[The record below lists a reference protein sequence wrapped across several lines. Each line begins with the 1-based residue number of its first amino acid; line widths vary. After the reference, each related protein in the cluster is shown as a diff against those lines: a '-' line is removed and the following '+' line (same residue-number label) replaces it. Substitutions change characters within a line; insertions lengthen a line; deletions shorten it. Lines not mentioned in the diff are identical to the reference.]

1 MNYFVDAKS
10 FIEWVQSQKRFSKK
24 TNLDNMK
31 YFCKLLCNPESSFK
45 AIHVTGTNGKGSTVA
60 MLTSVL
66 MAKGYNVGTF
76 TSPYIECFNER
87 IAFNTKPI
95 DDDDLLKMANRV
107 IEIYPILEEN
117 NFPKPTFF
125 EFITLCAFCYFK
137 SLNNLDYAVIEV
149 GMGGR
154 LDSTNVITPIV
165 SIITNVALDHM
176 QILGNTKEAILIEKL
191 GIVKDNIPVVCGLKE
206 ENLKM
211 IATNVANIHNSQIVF
226 PKYNEVKNVKC
237 DLSDTCFTYQGQ
249 DYQLSLL
256 GFHQVENAL
265 LVIETFN
272 LLKDDLKLSIQ
283 DLHNGL
289 KNTKWV
295 GRLEKINDDPV
306 IYIDGGHNIDGI
318 SRITEFVK
326 SLNIPNVRAVISI
339 SHDKELLP
347 MIKMVDETFDEIIF
361 TSYTY
366 ARSAKAEDLY
376 NLSSSKNKKCI
387 ENLDVVVKYVLTN
400 KKPITIFLGSL
411 YLASEIRNKLKK
423 KPIFGYFFS
432 NT

>member
-211 IATNVANIHNSQIVF
+211 IATNVANIHNSQIAF
-226 PKYNEVKNVKC
+226 PKYSEVKNVKC
-237 DLSDTCFTYQGQ
+237 DLSKTCFTYQGQ
-249 DYQLSLL
+249 DYKLSLL

-387 ENLDVVVKYVLTN
+387 ENLDVAVKYVLTN

-423 KPIFGYFFS
+423 
-432 NT
+432 

>member
-1 MNYFVDAKS
+1 MMNYFVDAKS

-176 QILGNTKEAILIEKL
+176 QILGNTKEAILKEKL

-237 DLSDTCFTYQGQ
+237 DLSKTCFTYQGQ

-347 MIKMVDETFDEIIF
+347 MIKMVDKTFDEIIF

-387 ENLDVVVKYVLTN
+387 ENLDVAVKYVLTN

-423 KPIFGYFFS
+423 
-432 NT
+432 

>member
-272 LLKDDLKLSIQ
+272 LLKDNLKLSIQ

-387 ENLDVVVKYVLTN
+387 ENLDVAVKYVLTN
-400 KKPITIFLGSL
+400 KKPITVFLGSL

-423 KPIFGYFFS
+423 
-432 NT
+432 

>member
-176 QILGNTKEAILIEKL
+176 QILGNTKEAILKEKL
-191 GIVKDNIPVVCGLKE
+191 GIVKYNIPVVCGLKE

-237 DLSDTCFTYQGQ
+237 DLSKTCFTYQGQ

-347 MIKMVDETFDEIIF
+347 MIKMVDKTFDEIIF

-387 ENLDVVVKYVLTN
+387 ENLDVAVKYVLTN

-423 KPIFGYFFS
+423 
-432 NT
+432 

>member
-95 DDDDLLKMANRV
+95 EDDDLLKMANRV

-176 QILGNTKEAILIEKL
+176 QILGNTKEAILKEKL

-237 DLSDTCFTYQGQ
+237 DLSKTCFTYQGQ
-249 DYQLSLL
+249 DYKLSLL

-387 ENLDVVVKYVLTN
+387 ENLDVAVKYVLTN

-423 KPIFGYFFS
+423 
-432 NT
+432 

>member
-226 PKYNEVKNVKC
+226 PKYSEVKNVEC

-387 ENLDVVVKYVLTN
+387 ENLDVAVKYVLTN

-423 KPIFGYFFS
+423 
-432 NT
+432 

>member
-176 QILGNTKEAILIEKL
+176 QILGNTKEAILKEKL

-226 PKYNEVKNVKC
+226 PKYSEVKNVKC

-387 ENLDVVVKYVLTN
+387 ENLDVAVKYVLTN
-400 KKPITIFLGSL
+400 KKPITVFLGSL

-423 KPIFGYFFS
+423 
-432 NT
+432 

>member
-176 QILGNTKEAILIEKL
+176 QILGNTKEAILKEKL

-237 DLSDTCFTYQGQ
+237 DLSKTCFTYQGQ

-326 SLNIPNVRAVISI
+326 SLNIPNVRAVVSI

-347 MIKMVDETFDEIIF
+347 MIKMVDKTFDEIIF

-387 ENLDVVVKYVLTN
+387 ENLDVAVKYVLTN

-423 KPIFGYFFS
+423 
-432 NT
+432 

>member
-125 EFITLCAFCYFK
+125 EFISLCAFCYFK

-176 QILGNTKEAILIEKL
+176 QILGNTKEAILKEKL

-237 DLSDTCFTYQGQ
+237 DLSKTCFTYQGQ

-347 MIKMVDETFDEIIF
+347 MIKMVDKTFDEIIF

-387 ENLDVVVKYVLTN
+387 ENLDVAVKYVLTN

-423 KPIFGYFFS
+423 
-432 NT
+432 

>member
-95 DDDDLLKMANRV
+95 DDDDLLNMANRV

-347 MIKMVDETFDEIIF
+347 MIKMVNETFDEIIF

-387 ENLDVVVKYVLTN
+387 ENLDVAVKYVLTN
-400 KKPITIFLGSL
+400 KKPITVFLGSL

-423 KPIFGYFFS
+423 
-432 NT
+432 

>member
-176 QILGNTKEAILIEKL
+176 QILGNTKEAILKEKL

-387 ENLDVVVKYVLTN
+387 ENLDVAVKYVLTN

-423 KPIFGYFFS
+423 
-432 NT
+432 

>member
-176 QILGNTKEAILIEKL
+176 QILGNTKEAILKEKL

-237 DLSDTCFTYQGQ
+237 DLSKTCFTYQGQ

-272 LLKDDLKLSIQ
+272 LLKYDLKLSIQ

-347 MIKMVDETFDEIIF
+347 MIKMVDKTFDEIIF

-387 ENLDVVVKYVLTN
+387 ENLDVAVKYVLTN

-423 KPIFGYFFS
+423 
-432 NT
+432 

>member
-165 SIITNVALDHM
+165 SIIANVALDHM
-176 QILGNTKEAILIEKL
+176 QILGNTKEAILKEKL

-237 DLSDTCFTYQGQ
+237 DLSKTCFTYQGQ

-347 MIKMVDETFDEIIF
+347 MIKMVDKTFDEIIF

-387 ENLDVVVKYVLTN
+387 ENLDVAVKYVLTN

-423 KPIFGYFFS
+423 
-432 NT
+432 

>member
-137 SLNNLDYAVIEV
+137 SLNDLDYAVIEV

-265 LVIETFN
+265 LVIETYN

-387 ENLDVVVKYVLTN
+387 ENLDVAVKYVLTN
-400 KKPITIFLGSL
+400 KKPITVFLGSL

-423 KPIFGYFFS
+423 
-432 NT
+432 

>member
-295 GRLEKINDDPV
+295 GRLEK
-306 IYIDGGHNIDGI
+306 
-318 SRITEFVK
+318 
-326 SLNIPNVRAVISI
+326 LM
-339 SHDKELLP
+339 
-347 MIKMVDETFDEIIF
+347 MIRLSTLMVDTTLMVYLEL
-361 TSYTY
+361 
-366 ARSAKAEDLY
+366 RSL
-376 NLSSSKNKKCI
+376 
-387 ENLDVVVKYVLTN
+387 
-400 KKPITIFLGSL
+400 
-411 YLASEIRNKLKK
+411 
-423 KPIFGYFFS
+423 
-432 NT
+432 

>member
-376 NLSSSKNKKCI
+376 NLSSSKSKKCI
-387 ENLDVVVKYVLTN
+387 ENLDVAVKYVLTN

-423 KPIFGYFFS
+423 
-432 NT
+432 

>member
-226 PKYNEVKNVKC
+226 PKYSEVKNVKC

-387 ENLDVVVKYVLTN
+387 ENLDVAVKYVLTN
-400 KKPITIFLGSL
+400 KKPITVFLGSL

-423 KPIFGYFFS
+423 
-432 NT
+432 

>member
-95 DDDDLLKMANRV
+95 DDDDLLKMAIRV

-176 QILGNTKEAILIEKL
+176 QILGNTKEAILKEKL

-237 DLSDTCFTYQGQ
+237 DLSKTCFTYQGQ

-347 MIKMVDETFDEIIF
+347 MIKMVDKTFDEIIF

-387 ENLDVVVKYVLTN
+387 ENLDVAVKYVLTN

-423 KPIFGYFFS
+423 
-432 NT
+432 

>member
-117 NFPKPTFF
+117 NFPKPSFF

-154 LDSTNVITPIV
+154 LDSTNDITPIV

-176 QILGNTKEAILIEKL
+176 QILGNTKEAILKEKL

-237 DLSDTCFTYQGQ
+237 DLSKTCFTYQGQ

-347 MIKMVDETFDEIIF
+347 MIKMVDKTFDEIIF

-387 ENLDVVVKYVLTN
+387 ENLDVAVKYVLTN

-423 KPIFGYFFS
+423 
-432 NT
+432 

>member
-176 QILGNTKEAILIEKL
+176 QILGNTKEAILKEKL

-237 DLSDTCFTYQGQ
+237 DLSKTCFTYQGQ

-347 MIKMVDETFDEIIF
+347 MIKMVDKTFDEIIF

-387 ENLDVVVKYVLTN
+387 ENLDVAVKYVLTN
-400 KKPITIFLGSL
+400 IKPITIFLGSL

-423 KPIFGYFFS
+423 
-432 NT
+432 

>member
-176 QILGNTKEAILIEKL
+176 QILGNTKEAILKEKL

-237 DLSDTCFTYQGQ
+237 DLSKTCFTYQGQ

-347 MIKMVDETFDEIIF
+347 MIKMVDKTFDEIIF

-387 ENLDVVVKYVLTN
+387 ENLDVAVKYVLTN
-400 KKPITIFLGSL
+400 KKPITVFLGSL

-423 KPIFGYFFS
+423 
-432 NT
+432 

>member
-176 QILGNTKEAILIEKL
+176 QILGNTKEDILHEKL

-226 PKYNEVKNVKC
+226 PKYSEVKNVKC
-237 DLSDTCFTYQGQ
+237 DLSKTCFTYLGQ

-256 GFHQVENAL
+256 GFHQIENAL

-387 ENLDVVVKYVLTN
+387 ENLDVAVKYVLTN

-423 KPIFGYFFS
+423 
-432 NT
+432 

>member
-176 QILGNTKEAILIEKL
+176 QILGNTKEAILKEKL

-237 DLSDTCFTYQGQ
+237 DLSKTCFTYQSQ

-347 MIKMVDETFDEIIF
+347 MIKMVDKTFDEIIF

-387 ENLDVVVKYVLTN
+387 ENLDVAVKYVLTN

-423 KPIFGYFFS
+423 
-432 NT
+432 

>member
-176 QILGNTKEAILIEKL
+176 QILGNTKEAILKEKL

-226 PKYNEVKNVKC
+226 PKYSEVKNVKC

-249 DYQLSLL
+249 DYKLSLL

-272 LLKDDLKLSIQ
+272 LLKDNLKLSIQ

-387 ENLDVVVKYVLTN
+387 ENLDVAVKYVLTN
-400 KKPITIFLGSL
+400 KKPITVFLGSL

-423 KPIFGYFFS
+423 
-432 NT
+432 

>member
-226 PKYNEVKNVKC
+226 PKYSEVKNVKC
-237 DLSDTCFTYQGQ
+237 DLSKTCFTYQGQ
-249 DYQLSLL
+249 DYKLSLL

-326 SLNIPNVRAVISI
+326 SLNIPNIRAVISI

-387 ENLDVVVKYVLTN
+387 ENLDVAVKYVLTN

-423 KPIFGYFFS
+423 
-432 NT
+432 

>member
-226 PKYNEVKNVKC
+226 PKYSEVKNVKC

-295 GRLEKINDDPV
+295 GRLEKINDNPV

-387 ENLDVVVKYVLTN
+387 ENLDVAVKYVLTN

-423 KPIFGYFFS
+423 
-432 NT
+432 

>member
-176 QILGNTKEAILIEKL
+176 QILGNTKEAILKEKL

-237 DLSDTCFTYQGQ
+237 DLSKTCFTYQGQ

-347 MIKMVDETFDEIIF
+347 MIKMVDKTFDEIIF

-423 KPIFGYFFS
+423 
-432 NT
+432 

>member
-10 FIEWVQSQKRFSKK
+10 FIEWVQSQNRFSKK
-24 TNLDNMK
+24 TKLDNMK

-95 DDDDLLKMANRV
+95 EDDDLLKMANRV

-176 QILGNTKEAILIEKL
+176 QILGNTKEAILKEKL

-237 DLSDTCFTYQGQ
+237 DLSKTCFTYQGQ

-347 MIKMVDETFDEIIF
+347 MIKMVDKTFDEIIF

-387 ENLDVVVKYVLTN
+387 ENLDVAVKYVLTN

-423 KPIFGYFFS
+423 
-432 NT
+432 

>member
-176 QILGNTKEAILIEKL
+176 QILGNTKEAILKEKL

-237 DLSDTCFTYQGQ
+237 DLSKTCFTYQGQ

-347 MIKMVDETFDEIIF
+347 MIKMVDKTFDEIIF

-376 NLSSSKNKKCI
+376 NLSSSKNNKCI
-387 ENLDVVVKYVLTN
+387 ENLDVAVKYVLTN

-423 KPIFGYFFS
+423 
-432 NT
+432 

>member
-211 IATNVANIHNSQIVF
+211 IAINVANIHNSQIVF
-226 PKYNEVKNVKC
+226 PKYSEVKNVKC
-237 DLSDTCFTYQGQ
+237 DLSKTCFTYQGQ

-272 LLKDDLKLSIQ
+272 LLKDNLKLTIQ

-387 ENLDVVVKYVLTN
+387 ENLDVAVKYVLTN
-400 KKPITIFLGSL
+400 KKPITVFLGSL

-423 KPIFGYFFS
+423 
-432 NT
+432 

>member
-125 EFITLCAFCYFK
+125 EFITLCAFCYFE

-211 IATNVANIHNSQIVF
+211 IAINVANIHNSQIVF

-265 LVIETFN
+265 LVIETYN

-387 ENLDVVVKYVLTN
+387 ENLDVAVKYVLTN
-400 KKPITIFLGSL
+400 KKPITVFLGSL

-423 KPIFGYFFS
+423 
-432 NT
+432 

>member
-1 MNYFVDAKS
+1 MDYFVDAKS

-226 PKYNEVKNVKC
+226 PKYSEVKNVKC

-295 GRLEKINDDPV
+295 GRLEKINDNPV
-306 IYIDGGHNIDGI
+306 IYIDGGHNIDGVT
-318 SRITEFVK
+318 RITEFVK

-387 ENLDVVVKYVLTN
+387 ENLDVALKYVLTN

-423 KPIFGYFFS
+423 
-432 NT
+432 

>member
-347 MIKMVDETFDEIIF
+347 MIKMDDETFDEIIF

-387 ENLDVVVKYVLTN
+387 ENLDVAVKYVLTN

-423 KPIFGYFFS
+423 
-432 NT
+432 

>member
-165 SIITNVALDHM
+165 SIITNVAIDHM

-387 ENLDVVVKYVLTN
+387 ENLDVVKYVLTN

-423 KPIFGYFFS
+423 
-432 NT
+432 

>member
-176 QILGNTKEAILIEKL
+176 QILGNSKEAILIEKL

-265 LVIETFN
+265 LVIETYN

-387 ENLDVVVKYVLTN
+387 ENLDVAVKYVLTN
-400 KKPITIFLGSL
+400 KKPITVFLGSL

-423 KPIFGYFFS
+423 
-432 NT
+432 

>member
-176 QILGNTKEAILIEKL
+176 QILGNTKEAILKEKL

-237 DLSDTCFTYQGQ
+237 DLSKTCFTYQGQ

-347 MIKMVDETFDEIIF
+347 MIKMVDKTFDEIIF

-387 ENLDVVVKYVLTN
+387 ENLDVAVKYVLNN

-423 KPIFGYFFS
+423 
-432 NT
+432 

>member
-176 QILGNTKEAILIEKL
+176 QILGNTKEAILKEKL

-237 DLSDTCFTYQGQ
+237 DISKTCFTYQGQ

-347 MIKMVDETFDEIIF
+347 MIKMVDKTFDEIIF

-387 ENLDVVVKYVLTN
+387 ENLDVAVKYVLTN

-423 KPIFGYFFS
+423 
-432 NT
+432 

>member
-1 MNYFVDAKS
+1 MDYFVDAKS

-237 DLSDTCFTYQGQ
+237 DLSKTCFTYQGQ

-387 ENLDVVVKYVLTN
+387 ENLDVAVKYVLTN
-400 KKPITIFLGSL
+400 KKPITVFLGSL

-423 KPIFGYFFS
+423 
-432 NT
+432 

>member
-95 DDDDLLKMANRV
+95 DDDGLLKMANRV

-226 PKYNEVKNVKC
+226 PKYSEVKNVKC

-387 ENLDVVVKYVLTN
+387 ENLDVAVKYVLTN

-423 KPIFGYFFS
+423 
-432 NT
+432 

>member
-176 QILGNTKEAILIEKL
+176 QILGNTKEAILKEKL

-237 DLSDTCFTYQGQ
+237 DLSKTCFTYQGQ
-249 DYQLSLL
+249 DYQLSLI

-347 MIKMVDETFDEIIF
+347 MIKMVDKTFDEIIF

-387 ENLDVVVKYVLTN
+387 ENLDVAVKYVLTN

-423 KPIFGYFFS
+423 
-432 NT
+432 